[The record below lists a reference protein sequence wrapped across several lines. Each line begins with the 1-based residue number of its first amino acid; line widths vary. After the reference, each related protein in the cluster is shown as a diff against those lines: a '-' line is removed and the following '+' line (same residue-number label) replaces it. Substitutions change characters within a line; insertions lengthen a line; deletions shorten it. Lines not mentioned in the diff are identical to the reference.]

1 MALIL
6 LIEDFLEWLAL
17 IALVIE
23 GGSIKSEEP
32 LALNRPLTG
41 KRLKPQTSGWG

>member
-6 LIEDFLEWLAL
+6 LIEDFLFWLAR
-17 IALVIE
+17 IMPVIE

-32 LALNRPLTG
+32 LALNRPLLG
-41 KRLKPQTSGWG
+41 KRLTPQTSGWG